1 MDYISP
7 TSITK
12 INFPNTLQSQRRS
25 SNFNRHL
32 SMMQNAARQ
41 QEEKFKGLMTAKK
54 EKKRESHQ
62 YQMIQEEMPMS
73 ISDMDNLSIDM
84 ENCLNEMN
92 YRDVDQEFGIF
103 DEVYE
108 PNPNEIIFY
117 SQTDIVQT
125 DFNNDFSC
133 YFNNWLLINL
143 FLCCFYLCF

>member
-54 EKKRESHQ
+54 
-62 YQMIQEEMPMS
+62 
-73 ISDMDNLSIDM
+73 
-84 ENCLNEMN
+84 
-92 YRDVDQEFGIF
+92 
-103 DEVYE
+103 
-108 PNPNEIIFY
+108 
-117 SQTDIVQT
+117 
-125 DFNNDFSC
+125 
-133 YFNNWLLINL
+133 
-143 FLCCFYLCF
+143 